1 MAELKIPEPAA
12 SILARVMPIMLDVFQ
27 PSEITLGGGTALAAR
42 WHHRVSTDI
51 DIFVPLEAFRRASGK
66 WESPLTDSG
75 AVKVAGRQGWLTGV
89 FPEGDFSVATTEPL
103 LPNRGNSVVDRAS
116 GWGVALEEAAEVLA
130 KKLHFRMYGHGE
142 FVSRDFYD
150 ICTAAEEA
158 PSQLRQATASL
169 SPDQRG
175 ELAKEIRGFGLRAHM
190 LGRPMLK
197 VHRPEW
203 LNGLAVRTADLVLN
217 GPAPEPAPEED
228 SMSPG
233 F

>member
-1 MAELKIPEPAA
+1 MAELKIPEPAG
-12 SILARVMPIMLDVFQ
+12 SILARVMPIMLNVFQ

-51 DIFVPLEAFRRASGK
+51 DIFVPYEAFRRAAGE
-66 WESPLTDSG
+66 WGAPLTESG
-75 AVKVAGRQGWLTGV
+75 AVKVAGGQVWLTGI
-89 FPEGDFSVATTEPL
+89 FPEGDFSVAATDPF
-103 LPNRGNSVVDRAS
+103 LPICGRSIMDHAS
-116 GWGVALEEAAEVLA
+116 GWDVALEEPAEVLA
-130 KKLHFRMYGHGE
+130 KKLRLRMYGNGE

-158 PSQLRQATASL
+158 PSQLQRALSAL
-169 SPDQRG
+169 SPRQRD
-175 ELAKEIRGFGLRAHM
+175 ELEEEIRGFVGRAHR
-190 LGRPMLK
+190 LDRPLLN

-203 LNGLAVRTADLVLN
+203 LNGLAVRTANLVLN
-217 GPAPEPAPEED
+217 GPTPEPAPED